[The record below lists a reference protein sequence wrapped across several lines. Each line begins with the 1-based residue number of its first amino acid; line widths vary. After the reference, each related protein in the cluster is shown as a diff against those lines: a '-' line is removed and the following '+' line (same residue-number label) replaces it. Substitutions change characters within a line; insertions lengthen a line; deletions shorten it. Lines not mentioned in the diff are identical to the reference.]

1 MSFEILIYS
10 IIIGI
15 IGGGCVAAGAARM
28 FHSPEVQSMGAF
40 RTMGELNACNGDPV
54 SHFSFGLG
62 FFFNAAATAAATG
75 ALTQD
80 VLHRII
86 PHWSAGALLSRN
98 PKVEE
103 TLQNPAKMFLAGS
116 AIGAVVITFLNVLSA
131 IVPEKLSL
139 IAANVLSPAANWLI
153 NPVMPVVF
161 WLAAIDG
168 GRFTGAWATV
178 LGGVSALVSGNAL
191 PGVVL
196 GILVGKSAEEN
207 GYKSNVVRI
216 LIAIIVVMFIAIAYF
231 RGFFGNL
238 GL

>member
-1 MSFEILIYS
+1 MTIKIIIYS

-28 FHSPEVQSMGAF
+28 FHSPKVQSMGAF
-40 RTMGELNACNGDPV
+40 RTLGELNACNGDPV
-54 SHFSFGLG
+54 AHFSFGLG
-62 FFFNAAATAAATG
+62 FFFNAAAAAAATG

-80 VLHRII
+80 VFHRII
-86 PHWSAGALLSRN
+86 PQWSAGLLLTRN

-103 TLQNPAKMFLAGS
+103 TLQNPGKMFVAG
-116 AIGAVVITFLNVLSA
+116 AGIGAVVITFLNAVSTL
-131 IVPEKLSL
+131 IPEKLSL
-139 IAANVLSPAANWLI
+139 IAANVLSPAAGWLI

-161 WLAAIDG
+161 WLHALDG
-168 GRFTGAWATV
+168 GRHTGMWSTI

-191 PGVVL
+191 PGIVL

-216 LIAIIVVMFIAIAYF
+216 LIAIIVVMFVAIAYF
-231 RGFFGNL
+231 RGFFAKL